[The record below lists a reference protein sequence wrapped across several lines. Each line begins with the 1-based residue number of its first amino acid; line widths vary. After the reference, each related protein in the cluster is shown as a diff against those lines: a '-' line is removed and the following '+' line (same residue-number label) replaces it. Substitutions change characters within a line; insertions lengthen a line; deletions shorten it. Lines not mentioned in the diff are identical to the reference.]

1 LLGAA
6 IEEVRMNGIGNCF
19 LACFSAVLVM
29 APVNG
34 AWAQSG
40 KLTRL
45 RAATT
50 SASPSNWALLTGQ
63 KQGFFAA
70 EGIELEAL
78 VLRGSTLQTQALL
91 TDGVQINAYTV
102 DTAAR
107 AVSAGAP
114 LKLVASNQEKP
125 TFRVVVH
132 KDIHQWAGLKG
143 RHIAAGSPGGT
154 YYAVLMAM
162 LDANGI
168 KKGEVSVISIG
179 NSNARVTAMR
189 AGTVQAAI
197 VAQPEDLVLMEAG
210 FKVMGSTGEY
220 LKEIQYQ
227 GFVVHEP
234 WAQANENTLVRFL
247 RAVRK
252 SLAWLHNP
260 SNKEAALDILS
271 RHVRVKRE
279 WLEQSYELLI
289 NKKYLSTDGR
299 PDAKGIQNML
309 ALTMKYGTERQNI
322 PPLDRWVDLTY
333 MDKAAR

>member
-1 LLGAA
+1 
-6 IEEVRMNGIGNCF
+6 MNGVHNYL
-19 LACFSAVLVM
+19 LACLSAALLITAVP
-29 APVNG
+29 A
-34 AWAQSG
+34 AWAKSG

-50 SASPSNWALLTGQ
+50 NASPSNWPLLVGQ

-114 LKLVASNQEKP
+114 LKLIASNQEKP
-125 TFRVVVH
+125 TFRVVTH
-132 KDIHQWAGLKG
+132 KEINRWAGLKG

-154 YYAVLMAM
+154 YYAVLLAM

-179 NSNARVTAMR
+179 NSSARVTAML
-189 AGTVQAAI
+189 AGTVQGAI
-197 VAQPEDLVLMEAG
+197 VSQPEDLVLMEDG
-210 FKVMGSTGEY
+210 FKVLGSVGEY

-227 GFVVHEP
+227 GYVVHEP
-234 WAQANENTLVRFL
+234 WAQANENVLIRFL
-247 RAVRK
+247 RAIRR
-252 SLAWLHNP
+252 SFAWLHNP
-260 SNKEAALDILS
+260 NNREAALDVLS
-271 RHVRVKRE
+271 PHVRVKRG
-279 WLEQSYELLI
+279 WLEHSYELLI
-289 NKKYLSTDGR
+289 NQKYLSTDGR
-299 PDAKGIQNML
+299 PDTKGIKNML
-309 ALTMKYGTERQNI
+309 AITTKYGTERSTI

>member
-1 LLGAA
+1 
-6 IEEVRMNGIGNCF
+6 MNGVRNYL
-19 LACFSAVLVM
+19 LACVSAALLVV
-29 APVNG
+29 ASPA
-34 AWAQSG
+34 AWPQSG

-50 SASPSNWALLTGQ
+50 SASPSNWPLLAGQ

-114 LKLVASNQEKP
+114 LKLIASNQEKP
-125 TFRVVVH
+125 TFRVVAH
-132 KDIHQWAGLKG
+132 RDINGWNGLKG
-143 RHIAAGSPGGT
+143 KNLAAGSPGGT

-179 NSNARVTAMR
+179 NSTARVTAMR
-189 AGTVQAAI
+189 AGTVQGAI
-197 VAQPEDLVLMEAG
+197 VAQPEDLVLIENG
-210 FKVMGSTGEY
+210 FKVLGSAGEY
-220 LKEIQYQ
+220 LSDIQYQ
-227 GFVVHEP
+227 GYVVHEP
-234 WAQANENTLVRFL
+234 WAQANENTLIRFL

-252 SLAWLHNP
+252 SFDWLHNP
-260 SNKEAALDILS
+260 KNREAALDILS

-289 NKKYLSTDGR
+289 SQKYLSTDGR
-299 PDAKGIQNML
+299 PNPNGIRNML
-309 ALTMKYGTERQNI
+309 ALTMKYGTERATI
-322 PPLDRWVDLTY
+322 PPLERWVDSTY
-333 MDKAAR
+333 VEKAGR